1 MKKAKK
7 ITQAMTD
14 CYATIENEMKKMLT
28 EGQQKVIEVLKSD
41 V

>member
-14 CYATIENEMKKMLT
+14 CYATIENEMKKNADRRAT
-28 EGQQKVIEVLKSD
+28 ESD
-41 V
+41 